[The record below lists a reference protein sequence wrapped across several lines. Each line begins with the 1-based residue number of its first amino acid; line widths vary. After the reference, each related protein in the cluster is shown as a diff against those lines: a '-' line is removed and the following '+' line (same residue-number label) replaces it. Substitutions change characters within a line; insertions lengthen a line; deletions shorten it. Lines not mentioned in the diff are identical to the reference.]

1 MTYGLDCATVLVGE
15 ASIEGGVREVSGE
28 GLHPRRAEILRFL
41 ARIGADE
48 RPSVAEIARAVGLK
62 STQTVHHHLAL
73 LEGEGYIER
82 GEVPAHQRRPVRLT
96 AKGWEVVSDGAPML
110 GRVAAGPGIEAI
122 ADQGG
127 ASSLAADLLI
137 PRPGRRRYTVTATG
151 DSMTGARIEEGDTL
165 LIEEN
170 EDPPDGTV
178 VLALLHG
185 EKATV
190 KRLYRDGNTVR
201 LRYQNGEPREIVL
214 PAEEVRIQG
223 EVIKVIHSP
232 GRRR

>member
-1 MTYGLDCATVLVGE
+1 MA
-15 ASIEGGVREVSGE
+15 GE
-28 GLHPRRAEILRFL
+28 GLHQRRVEILRYL
-41 ARIGADE
+41 VRLDTDE
-48 RPSVAEIARAVGLK
+48 RPSVAEIGRAVGLK
-62 STQTVHHHLAL
+62 STQTAYHHLTL
-73 LEGEGYIER
+73 LERDGYIER

-96 AKGWEVVSDGAPML
+96 AKGWEAVSNDVPLM

-122 ADQGG
+122 VDEGG
-127 ASSLAADLLI
+127 ASSLAANLLV

-185 EKATV
+185 EKVTV
-190 KRLYRDGNTVR
+190 KRLYRDGDRVR
-201 LRYQNGEPREIVL
+201 LKWHNGEPREIVL
-214 PAEEVRIQG
+214 PSGEVRIQG

-232 GRRR
+232 GR

>member
-1 MTYGLDCATVLVGE
+1 MT
-15 ASIEGGVREVSGE
+15 GE
-28 GLHPRRAEILRFL
+28 GLHPRRAGILRFL

-48 RPSVAEIARAVGLK
+48 RPSVAEIGRAVGLK
-62 STQTVHHHLAL
+62 STQTAHHHLTF
-73 LEGEGYIER
+73 LEREGYIER

-96 AKGWEVVSDGAPML
+96 TKGWEAVSNDVPLM
-110 GRVAAGPGIEAI
+110 GRVAAGPAIEAI
-122 ADQGG
+122 VDEGG
-127 ASSLAADLLI
+127 ASSLAADLLV

-185 EKATV
+185 EQVTV
-190 KRLYRDGNTVR
+190 KRLYRDGDRVR

-214 PAEEVRIQG
+214 PAGEVGIQG
-223 EVIKVIHSP
+223 EVVKVIHSP

>member
-1 MTYGLDCATVLVGE
+1 MT
-15 ASIEGGVREVSGE
+15 GE

-41 ARIGADE
+41 AQLGADE
-48 RPSVAEIARAVGLK
+48 RPSVAEIGQAVGLK
-62 STQTVHHHLAL
+62 STQTVHHHLKL
-73 LEGEGYIER
+73 LEREGYIER

-96 AKGWEVVSDGAPML
+96 AKGWGAVSGGAPLL

-122 ADQGG
+122 ADEGG
-127 ASSLAADLLI
+127 ASSLAADLLV
-137 PRPGRRRYTVTATG
+137 PKPGRRRYTVTATG

-178 VLALLHG
+178 VLALLRG
-185 EKATV
+185 ETVTV
-190 KRLYRDGNTVR
+190 KRLYRDGDRVR

-223 EVIKVIHSP
+223 EVIRVIHSP
-232 GRRR
+232 GRQR

>member
-1 MTYGLDCATVLVGE
+1 
-15 ASIEGGVREVSGE
+15 
-28 GLHPRRAEILRFL
+28 
-41 ARIGADE
+41 
-48 RPSVAEIARAVGLK
+48 
-62 STQTVHHHLAL
+62 
-73 LEGEGYIER
+73 
-82 GEVPAHQRRPVRLT
+82 
-96 AKGWEVVSDGAPML
+96 
-110 GRVAAGPGIEAI
+110 
-122 ADQGG
+122 
-127 ASSLAADLLI
+127 
-137 PRPGRRRYTVTATG
+137 
-151 DSMTGARIEEGDTL
+151 MTGARIEEGDTL

-232 GRRR
+232 GRLR